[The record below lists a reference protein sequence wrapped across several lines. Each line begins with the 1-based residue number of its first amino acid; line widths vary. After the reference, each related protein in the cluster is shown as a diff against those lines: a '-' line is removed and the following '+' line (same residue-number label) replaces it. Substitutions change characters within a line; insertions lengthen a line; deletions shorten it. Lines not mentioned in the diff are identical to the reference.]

1 MSNAVD
7 EGLIDYLGS
16 FISDRRKARIDQAL
30 GLRTRYLTVVLEDL
44 FQPHNAS
51 AVLRSCECFGVQ
63 DVYAVERA
71 NKFDVNEDIA
81 LGAGQWL
88 DLKRCRLDEGGS
100 LQSLYGQLR
109 DDGYRLVAA
118 TPADGAVELDDV
130 SVDSRLAILM
140 GTEEEGLSPES
151 LELADEHVRIPMFGF
166 TKSFNVSVS
175 AALIMRELTKR
186 IRQSSV
192 PWQLSPD
199 EKLRLKLEW
208 YRRSLRGSEQLE
220 SRYQKEQGAGTNG

>member
-1 MSNAVD
+1 MSELD

-30 GLRTRYLTVVLEDL
+30 DLRTRHLTVVLEDL

-51 AVLRSCECFGVQ
+51 AVVRSCECFGVQ

-88 DLKRCRLDEGGS
+88 DLKRCRLDEGES

-118 TPADGAVELDDV
+118 TPADGAVELDDL
-130 SVDSRLAILM
+130 SVASRIAILM

-151 LELADEHVRIPMFGF
+151 LELADEQVRIPMFGF
-166 TKSFNVSVS
+166 TRSFNVSVS

-186 IRQSSV
+186 IRQSPV
-192 PWQLSPD
+192 PWQLSPE
-199 EKLRLKLEW
+199 EKLQLKLEW
-208 YRRSLRGSEQLE
+208 YRRGLRGSEQLE
-220 SRYQKEQGAGTNG
+220 SRYQEEQGAGING

>member
-1 MSNAVD
+1 MSNPVD
-7 EGLIDYLGS
+7 EGLVDYLGS
-16 FISDRRKARIDQAL
+16 FISDRRKARIDQVL
-30 GLRTRYLTVVLEDL
+30 NFRTRHLTVVLEDI

-63 DVYAVERA
+63 DVYAVERT
-71 NKFDVNEDIA
+71 NRFDVNEDVA

-88 DLKRCRLDEGGS
+88 DLKRCPLVEGES

-118 TPADGAVELDDV
+118 TPAEGSVELDDL
-130 SVDSRLAILM
+130 SVASRLAVLM
-140 GTEEEGLSPES
+140 GTEEEGLSKES

-166 TKSFNVSVS
+166 TESFNVSVS

-192 PWQLSPD
+192 PWQLSPE
-199 EKLRLKLEW
+199 EKLQLKLEW
-208 YRRSLRGSEQLE
+208 YRQGLRGAEQLE
-220 SRYQKEQGAGTNG
+220 SRYRKEQGAVSG